1 MNYYR
6 HHIGDYL
13 RDTAHLSLVE
23 DGAYRRLLD
32 LYYMTES
39 AIADNIPSICRR
51 IRAHSDAEIRAV
63 ETVLNE
69 FFVLVDG
76 AWSQKRADHEIEV
89 AQAAIERARTNGK
102 AGGRPKKTAAV
113 NHENPEETQPVISG
127 LAKHNPEESSPSSIL
142 HPLVTNVTKVGRRA
156 FDPIDSCPP
165 EINPVAWSDWVS
177 HRRSRRKAI
186 SESGARG
193 QWKVLSSLTYEQQAA
208 CIESSIR
215 NDYQGLF
222 PEKFSHETNRPGSR
236 APEDRSAAGRVA
248 ANARRELAAIEA
260 TDHQVVGADGPYV
273 RAQVVERVRG

>member
-39 AIADNIPSICRR
+39 AIADNLPSICRR

-69 FFVLVDG
+69 FFILIDG

-102 AGGRPKKTAAV
+102 AGGRPKKTSQV

-127 LAKHNPEESSPSSIL
+127 LAKHNPEESSPTSNHQPISD
-142 HPLVTNVTKVGRRA
+142 RRGIPPELITGNTCA
-156 FDPIDSCPP
+156 PARDPIPILCGFSG
-165 EINPVAWSDWVS
+165 
-177 HRRSRRKAI
+177 
-186 SESGARG
+186 ES
-193 QWKVLSSLTYEQQAA
+193 
-208 CIESSIR
+208 
-215 NDYQGLF
+215 
-222 PEKFSHETNRPGSR
+222 
-236 APEDRSAAGRVA
+236 
-248 ANARRELAAIEA
+248 LAA
-260 TDHQVVGADGPYV
+260 Y
-273 RAQVVERVRG
+273 ERGEF